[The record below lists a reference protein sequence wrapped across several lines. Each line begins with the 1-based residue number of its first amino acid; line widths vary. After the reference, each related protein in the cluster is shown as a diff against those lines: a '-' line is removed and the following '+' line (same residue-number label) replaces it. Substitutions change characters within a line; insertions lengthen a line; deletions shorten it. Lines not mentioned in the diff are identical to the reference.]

1 VSRENQQSSVNPKT
15 RLGENLAR
23 IGERIAA
30 AAHRSG
36 RPPTDITL
44 VAVTKYVNANIVP
57 LLVAVGCTDIGE
69 SRPQELWSK
78 AESLTNLPVRWHLVG
93 HLQRNKVDRTLPLVS
108 LIHSVDSLRL
118 AQAIDQSAA
127 KSNRHI
133 PALLE
138 VNISADSAKHGVAP
152 AEIEPLLQQL
162 VTLNHVEIRGLMAMA
177 SPEGDLD
184 AGRRQFAALRQLR
197 DGLRSVAPPCIK
209 LIELSMGMSGDFEI
223 AIEEG
228 ATIVRIGSALFE
240 GIIQ

>member
-1 VSRENQQSSVNPKT
+1 MDLTT

-23 IGERIAA
+23 VGDRIAT

-36 RPPTDITL
+36 RDRADVTL
-44 VAVTKYVNANIVP
+44 VAITKYVDANIVP
-57 LLVAVGCTDIGE
+57 HLVAAGCTDLGE

-78 AESLTNLPVRWHLVG
+78 AESRSDLPTRWHLVG

-118 AQAIDQSAA
+118 AEAIN
-127 KSNRHI
+127 KSVANQDRRI
-133 PALLE
+133 PTLLE
-138 VNISADSAKHGVAP
+138 VNISADPAKHGFAP
-152 AEIEPLLQQL
+152 AEIKPLLPQL
-162 VTLNHVEIRGLMAMA
+162 AALDHLEIRGLMAMA

-184 AGRRQFAALRQLR
+184 AARRQFAALSQLR
-197 DGLRSVAPPCIK
+197 DHLRSVEPPNIDFT
-209 LIELSMGMSGDFEI
+209 ELSMGMSGDFEV

-240 GIIQ
+240 GIIG